1 MLFFGGLVG
10 VLVALA
16 STVMVGREER
26 ERMQRQ
32 LAELMATVERTAS
45 VAAFARDEQLA
56 NEVAQGL
63 LLNDAVARV
72 VITEADHVL
81 ASVGEADT
89 EAGVLRLPVLVR
101 PLTSPFS
108 PDQQVGELRLWPA
121 SSKIAQAAGSY
132 SRVIAIILLIAIAI
146 YNSNQSYDSI
156 IQSFIMSLVGLR
168 GFFLTQANTRD
179 ATAAA
184 NAAVAR
190 NFFG

>member
-1 MLFFGGLVG
+1 MLLMLFFGGLVG

-26 ERMQRQ
+26 ERMQRH

-81 ASVGEADT
+81 ASAGEADN

-101 PLTSPFS
+101 PLTSPFA
-108 PDQQVGELRLWPA
+108 PDQQVGELRVWPA

-132 SRVIAIILLIAIAI
+132 SRFIAIILLIE
-146 YNSNQSYDSI
+146 
-156 IQSFIMSLVGLR
+156 LVFVVLSVAWVVLNV
-168 GFFLTQANTRD
+168 FTRPVKKLSD
-179 ATAAA
+179 DLH
-184 NAAVAR
+184 
-190 NFFG
+190 